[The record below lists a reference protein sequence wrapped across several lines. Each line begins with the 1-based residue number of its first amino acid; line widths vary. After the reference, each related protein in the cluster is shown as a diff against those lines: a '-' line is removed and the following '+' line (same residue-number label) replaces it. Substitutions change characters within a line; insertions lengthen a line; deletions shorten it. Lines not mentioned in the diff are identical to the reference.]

1 MGGKPDEAA
10 QVCASIL
17 VKLVMD
23 MVLKAGTAVA
33 LPLALVLLHRWPLHA
48 AKSLQLQPKS
58 IHMPLALVKLPQNVT
73 L

>member
-1 MGGKPDEAA
+1 MSVPKPGSTIDCPNLQGFSFNMGGKPDEAA

-33 LPLALVLLHRWPLHA
+33 LPLALVLLHR
-48 AKSLQLQPKS
+48 
-58 IHMPLALVKLPQNVT
+58 
-73 L
+73 

>member
-1 MGGKPDEAA
+1 MTRAKPAYRSECPPVQGFSFDMGGKPDEAA

-33 LPLALVLLHRWPLHA
+33 LPLALVLLHR
-48 AKSLQLQPKS
+48 
-58 IHMPLALVKLPQNVT
+58 
-73 L
+73 